1 MTEVVLIRSFYDTE
15 PVAEMRLIIDVIENQ
30 IFVED
35 LARYWNELFFAS
47 LRYVFTEQPSV
58 DWAFQNQLY

>member
-1 MTEVVLIRSFYDTE
+1 MTEVVSIRSFMIQS

-35 LARYWNELFFAS
+35 LARYWNELFFA
-47 LRYVFTEQPSV
+47 LIKICIY
-58 DWAFQNQLY
+58 